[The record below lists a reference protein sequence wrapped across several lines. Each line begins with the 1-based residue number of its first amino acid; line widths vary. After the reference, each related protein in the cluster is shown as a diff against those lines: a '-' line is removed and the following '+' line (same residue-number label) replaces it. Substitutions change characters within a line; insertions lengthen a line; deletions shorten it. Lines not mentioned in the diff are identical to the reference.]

1 MGGAMKPRRKEKRLK
16 HMKKMIIAF
25 LTSSENYE
33 TWSVADALHCFKI
46 NESSIQEDLNQL
58 GQKLESAFHQRLEV
72 SVSEWIAD
80 EDIEAFDE
88 MVAAYEAL

>member
-1 MGGAMKPRRKEKRLK
+1 MKPRRKEKRLK
-16 HMKKMIIAF
+16 KMKKMIIAF
-25 LTSSENYE
+25 LTSAENYE
-33 TWSVADALHCFKI
+33 TQSTTDAIHYFEI
-46 NESSIQEDLNQL
+46 DSSSIEEDLGQL